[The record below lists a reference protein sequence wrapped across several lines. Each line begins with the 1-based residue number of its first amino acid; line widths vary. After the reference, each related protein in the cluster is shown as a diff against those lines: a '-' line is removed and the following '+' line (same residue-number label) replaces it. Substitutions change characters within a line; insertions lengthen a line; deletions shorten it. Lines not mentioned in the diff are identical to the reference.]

1 MPGGRRPTDRLDKL
15 GSGPDAAPPGIGR
28 SLQYSP
34 FGGTKMNPAAL
45 KEQIEKGE
53 YKVDPTA
60 VADAMLRRLQAVR
73 EVQKECSYPDSEP
86 PASVNMTPPEP
97 STTEPIH
104 VRRVPRFRRPLSSI
118 FAFRAGTHAHSS

>member
-1 MPGGRRPTDRLDKL
+1 
-15 GSGPDAAPPGIGR
+15 
-28 SLQYSP
+28 
-34 FGGTKMNPAAL
+34 MNPATL
-45 KEQIEKGE
+45 REQIEKGE

-73 EVQKECSYPDSEP
+73 EAQKECSYPESEP

-97 STTEPIH
+97 STTDPIH
-104 VRRVPRFRRPLSSI
+104 VSRRSGLRRSRRLSSI